1 MTNKA
6 QDNKTPDPSE
16 QNRQMLV
23 AMPNMLDPNFA
34 MGVTL
39 LCKHDQDGAIG
50 ITINRPSN
58 MILLEIFKQL
68 NIECD
73 DPVISEQT
81 VFEGGPVRP
90 ERGFVVHTPD
100 QKWESSLQVAEG
112 LMVTS
117 SRDVLAAI
125 AAGEGPEK
133 YLVALGY
140 AGWSEGQ
147 LEDELRANAWLT
159 VDADSDI
166 IFNQDTSKCWQSSVD
181 KLGINLS
188 QLPNQVGRA

>member
-1 MTNKA
+1 MTNKLTDHKA
-6 QDNKTPDPSE
+6 TNKSG

-23 AMPNMLDPNFA
+23 AMPNMADPNFA

-39 LCKHDQDGAIG
+39 LCKHDQEGAVG

-73 DPVISEQT
+73 DPAISEQT
-81 VFEGGPVRP
+81 VFEGGPVHP
-90 ERGFVVHTPD
+90 ERGFVVHSPE
-100 QKWESSLQVAEG
+100 QQWESSLPICDDLV
-112 LMVTS
+112 VTS

-125 AAGEGPEK
+125 AAGDGPEK

-147 LEDELRANAWLT
+147 LEHELRANAWLT

-166 IFNQDTSKCWQSSVD
+166 IFNQDSSKRWQSSVD
-181 KLGINLS
+181 KLGINIS
-188 QLPNQVGRA
+188 QLPNQVGSA

>member
-6 QDNKTPDPSE
+6 QDNKTADSSE
-16 QNRQMLV
+16 QSRQMLV
-23 AMPNMLDPNFA
+23 AMPSMLDPNFA
-34 MGVTL
+34 RGVTL

-166 IFNQDTSKCWQSSVD
+166 IFNQDTSKRWQSSVD
-181 KLGINLS
+181 KLGINLN
-188 QLPNQVGRA
+188 QLPNQVGSA